1 MRKITTLFLIAL
13 FFFMWSGG
21 TILAGDYSVTWWRI
35 QKRNYEDGRTF
46 NRLQFGLKDS
56 NGNDV
61 TNNVVKTVTLLGPS
75 GPIPLPEGP
84 PDFFYNEVLNG
95 SYNADSAQWNYDSNF
110 DFKNQF
116 MINFSNGIEIGNYT
130 LKVVDVDDAIM
141 TFASGISSTQY
152 FNGIVDLP
160 KITSKSFRGYE
171 DASGNLL
178 WYWDLPMDTYF
189 WASSPDVSCACWVT
203 IMNGDTY
210 VGDIWVRLP
219 VTMGMMFVPSSV
231 MNKAKL
237 KGDNLKLG
245 ILLRTND
252 DNNRY
257 YANEIP
263 LTSLKKKRTN
273 IVVVPL

>member
-1 MRKITTLFLIAL
+1 ML
-13 FFFMWSGG
+13 
-21 TILAGDYSVTWWRI
+21 
-35 QKRNYEDGRTF
+35 
-46 NRLQFGLKDS
+46 GL
-56 NGNDV
+56 
-61 TNNVVKTVTLLGPS
+61 
-75 GPIPLPEGP
+75 E
-84 PDFFYNEVLNG
+84 
-95 SYNADSAQWNYDSNF
+95 
-110 DFKNQF
+110 KNQF

-178 WYWDLPMDTYF
+178 WYWDLPMDTNF
-189 WASSPDVSCACWVT
+189 WASSPEVSFRCWVT
-203 IMNGDTY
+203 IMNGDSY
-210 VGDIWVRLP
+210 VGGIWVRVP
-219 VTMGMMFVPSSV
+219 VTMGMLFVPSGV
-231 MNKAKL
+231 MDMAKL
-237 KGDNLKLG
+237 KGDNLRLG
-245 ILLRTND
+245 LHLRTND

-273 IVVVPL
+273 VIFLPL